1 MRGQEHGKAQWNL
14 PLLPG
19 PQEATLGDNLKTN
32 NKKSKLV
39 GKVLKV
45 QNRSLNL
52 YQSVSRCLQ
61 QKLSRSRRL
70 GGRKRHG
77 STSSHS
83 GDH

>member
-1 MRGQEHGKAQWNL
+1 MGKPSAIYLCYSGQ
-14 PLLPG
+14 
-19 PQEATLGDNLKTN
+19 QEATLGDDLKTN

-52 YQSVSRCLQ
+52 YQRVSRCLQ

-77 STSSHS
+77 STQVTQVTIS
-83 GDH
+83 